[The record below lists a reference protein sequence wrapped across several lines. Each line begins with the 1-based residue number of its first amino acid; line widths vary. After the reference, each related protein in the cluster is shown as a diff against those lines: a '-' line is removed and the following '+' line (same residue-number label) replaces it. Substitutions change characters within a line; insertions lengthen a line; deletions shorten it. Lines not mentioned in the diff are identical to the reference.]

1 MHKRQI
7 FLENKGEDER
17 WNDNA
22 ILKMHTQKLLV
33 YLLNHKRN
41 ILVQVAAVKLHKID
55 KYMEEVWCEAY
66 VHP

>member
-1 MHKRQI
+1 
-7 FLENKGEDER
+7 
-17 WNDNA
+17 
-22 ILKMHTQKLLV
+22 MHTQKILV